1 MRGRLARSSSI
12 LFWIAIPCVVH
23 AHTVSISTG
32 ELRVDGPTAVY
43 ELRIPLY
50 EAASIQNPETALLD
64 HIRFGDGHRTKSSCG
79 PEGGM
84 YVCTASFEFPA
95 LIPDRLSVECTFF
108 QVTVPNHI
116 HLLTAEQGKNQ
127 DQIVFDQTL
136 PRGELRFR
144 PPSPGEIIF
153 RDLTNGAYRQV
164 TSPASLLFLLGVG
177 LASGSLRR
185 AAGMIAV
192 LIAVEWISPTLAA
205 RIPTTFSPQF
215 LESAV
220 ALAVAYLA
228 VEILFLPD
236 GGGRWAA
243 VAAAGVFEGVMFAG
257 FPRNYLTGANLI
269 QVAGAAVF
277 TLVALRLKQ
286 SWRRPAAALV
296 LVSALVWFAIRLVR

>member
-1 MRGRLARSSSI
+1 MHGRATVAL
-12 LFWIAIPCVVH
+12 LFWIALPRFAY

-43 ELRIPLY
+43 ELRIPIY
-50 EAASIQNPETALLD
+50 EVANIQNPETTLLD
-64 HIRFGDGHRTKSSCG
+64 HIRFGDGHRTKSSCRAD
-79 PEGGM
+79 GGM
-84 YVCTASFEFPA
+84 YVCTANYEFPT
-95 LIPDRLSVECTFF
+95 LIPDKLAVECTFF

-144 PPSPGEIIF
+144 PPSPAEMVV
-153 RDLTNGAYRQV
+153 RDLTNGVYRQV
-164 TSPASLLFLLGVG
+164 TSPASLLLLVG
-177 LASGSLRR
+177 IALAGRSWKQ
-185 AAGMIAV
+185 AGGMVAV
-192 LIAVEWISPTLAA
+192 LMAVEWLSPLLAA
-205 RIPTTFSPQF
+205 KIPTTFSPQF

-243 VAAAGVFEGVMFAG
+243 VVGAGAFEGVMFAG
-257 FPRNYLTGANLI
+257 FPKNYLVGANLVQI
-269 QVAGAAVF
+269 LGVAMLTLAAFRV
-277 TLVALRLKQ
+277 RPP
-286 SWRRPAAALV
+286 WPRRIAGV
-296 LVSALVWFAIRLVR
+296 LLGSALVWFGSRLLR